1 MQTNHTGAAFS
12 ANCQFAPPF
21 FNVAS
26 RVGATGRQLKTKKA
40 CSPKAGE
47 QAINLMREWVRR
59 VHLNLIR
66 RKQSVS
72 DDRATMGSDDHIHC
86 VATITEAECH
96 DFSTKDARAAAN
108 QCWACFGTAC
118 RNACSDFVAAA
129 GARIFDAPCHGNW
142 WRWLAASWLA
152 AIHGGTAATQKAEA
166 TRLCLC
172 WGSERQHGHSHASC
186 D

>member
-1 MQTNHTGAAFS
+1 
-12 ANCQFAPPF
+12 
-21 FNVAS
+21 
-26 RVGATGRQLKTKKA
+26 
-40 CSPKAGE
+40 
-47 QAINLMREWVRR
+47 MREWVRR